1 MLVDLAGH
9 LGGHHEHPVR
19 GEHQH
24 PVIRLVPALKYN
36 TGGISWQY
44 EESYL
49 VVSLLCPS
57 HVSQ

>member
-9 LGGHHEHPVR
+9 LGCHHEHPVR
-19 GEHQH
+19 GQHQH
-24 PVIRLVPALKYN
+24 PVIRLVSALQHN
-36 TGGISWQY
+36 TGEFPWQY
-44 EESYL
+44 VKMYL